1 MKLGPHIY
9 PFLNAFTLHTLGEPF
24 QFIWFLMG
32 LTYHFVQLNAGSK
45 RGRSTEL
52 CRTALSLVRLI
63 QGCHARIA
71 VSPIA
76 HTRFFY
82 MKIIILPEPQFS

>member
-9 PFLNAFTLHTLGEPF
+9 PFLNAFTLPTLGELF

-52 CRTALSLVRLI
+52 SRTVLSLVRLI
-63 QGCHARIA
+63 QGCHARKLLF
-71 VSPIA
+71 P
-76 HTRFFY
+76 
-82 MKIIILPEPQFS
+82 L